1 MLTTALNRL
10 VLMRNDGLR
19 LAHSA
24 GREGFG
30 PLLIGMAFLGVII
43 WALSRFGRNFV

>member
-19 LAHSA
+19 LVHWA
-24 GREGFG
+24 GREGLG
-30 PLLIGMAFLGVII
+30 PVLIGMAFVGVII
-43 WALSRFGRNFV
+43 WALSRFSRNLI

>member
-10 VLMRNDGLR
+10 VLMRSDGLR
-19 LAHSA
+19 LAHGA
-24 GREGFG
+24 GREGLV

-43 WALSRFGRNFV
+43 WALSRFTRNLI